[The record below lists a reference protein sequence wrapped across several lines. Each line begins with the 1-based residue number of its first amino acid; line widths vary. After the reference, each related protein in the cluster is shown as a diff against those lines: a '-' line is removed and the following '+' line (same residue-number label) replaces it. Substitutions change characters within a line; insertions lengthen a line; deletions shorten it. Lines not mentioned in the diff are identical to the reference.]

1 MRVTHVPTGIV
12 VAMQDEKSQLQN
24 KTKALRVLRA
34 RLFELERERQQA
46 EQAEARRSQIGSGQR
61 AEKIRTY
68 NYPENRL
75 TDHRVH
81 LTVHRLDKILEGE
94 LEEFTEALAAD
105 DQRRALETST
115 VDRRARVP
123 TVGSDTRVT
132 LGGALARATARL
144 AEAGIESARLEAEL
158 LLAKACDDCARALLY
173 AELDRELNDEQEEAF
188 ERQIA
193 RREKR
198 EPLAYVLG
206 EWGFRRL
213 TLKTDRRALI
223 PRPET
228 EVVVERALEHIRG
241 VEEPDVLDVGTGTGA
256 IALAIADEV
265 PGARVTAIDASPDAL
280 ALARENLDLT
290 GINGRVRLVEHD
302 LTSGLGEAQF
312 DLVVSNPPYVD
323 PGELESLQPEVRDW
337 EPHIAL
343 VASGATEAVA
353 RAATEALRP
362 GGWLVLETA
371 ATSANRVEALLDE
384 LGYEQVTITPDLAGR
399 DRVAEGRWTG

>member
-1 MRVTHVPTGIV
+1 M
-12 VAMQDEKSQLQN
+12 
-24 KTKALRVLRA
+24 
-34 RLFELERERQQA
+34 
-46 EQAEARRSQIGSGQR
+46 
-61 AEKIRTY
+61 
-68 NYPENRL
+68 
-75 TDHRVH
+75 
-81 LTVHRLDKILEGE
+81 
-94 LEEFTEALAAD
+94 
-105 DQRRALETST
+105 
-115 VDRRARVP
+115 
-123 TVGSDTRVT
+123 T
-132 LGGALARATARL
+132 LGDALARATARL

-173 AELDRELNDEQEEAF
+173 AELDRELNDEQEAAF
-188 ERQIA
+188 EKQIA

-241 VEEPDVLDVGTGTGA
+241 LDEPDVLDVGTGTGA

-265 PGARVTAIDASPDAL
+265 RDARVTAIDASPDAL

-290 GINGRVRLVEHD
+290 RINGRVRLVEHD
-302 LTSGLGEAQF
+302 LTSGLGRTEF

-323 PGELESLQPEVRDW
+323 PDELPRLQPEVRDW

-362 GGWLVLETA
+362 GGWVVLETA
-371 ATSANRVEALLDE
+371 ASSGDRVEVLLDD
-384 LGYEQVTITPDLAGR
+384 LGYDQVRITPDLAGR
-399 DRVAEGRWTG
+399 DRVAEGRWRG